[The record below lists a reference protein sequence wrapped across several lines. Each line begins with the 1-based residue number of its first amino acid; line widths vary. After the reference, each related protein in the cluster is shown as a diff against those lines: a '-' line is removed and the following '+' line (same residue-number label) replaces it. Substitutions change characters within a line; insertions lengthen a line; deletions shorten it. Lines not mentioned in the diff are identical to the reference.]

1 MARLRSFSSRFKA
14 SVVIELLSSGK
25 HIDIIAA
32 ENDIHPNVLR
42 AWKKEFLERSYIV
55 FEYAVK
61 HSEEERPMVTTDY
74 MIRIR
79 HLREELG
86 LSQEQIG
93 TMLGTSQT
101 MYARYENGASKI
113 PIKFLVMLAQ
123 YYGVSTDYLVGL
135 TESK

>member
-32 ENDIHPNVLR
+32 EN
-42 AWKKEFLERSYIV
+42 
-55 FEYAVK
+55 
-61 HSEEERPMVTTDY
+61 
-74 MIRIR
+74 
-79 HLREELG
+79 
-86 LSQEQIG
+86 
-93 TMLGTSQT
+93 
-101 MYARYENGASKI
+101 GASKM